1 MSLTGHAAVIGAW
14 QLLER
19 DDLGHRRHLQ
29 VTLCLLGRDD
39 PGHRMTSLT
48 GHSALIGAWRPL
60 FSWNVIGW
68 PERPNR
74 YKLRQ
79 AAADSQLSDQYGLW
93 A

>member
-48 GHSALIGAWRPL
+48 GHSALIGAWRPRSL
-60 FSWNVIGW
+60 FL
-68 PERPNR
+68 ERDWLAR
-74 YKLRQ
+74 
-79 AAADSQLSDQYGLW
+79 AAKSL
-93 A
+93 

>member
-39 PGHRMTSLT
+39 PGHRMTSLGRRRISWRVVRPVAILYAT
-48 GHSALIGAWRPL
+48 MYSHSFI
-60 FSWNVIGW
+60 
-68 PERPNR
+68 
-74 YKLRQ
+74 
-79 AAADSQLSDQYGLW
+79 
-93 A
+93 